1 MKIESQREL
10 PCSQAQAWAALND
23 DAVLQ
28 SCIPGCESLERT
40 GPDQLSVVVMAA
52 VGPVRARFK
61 AQLQMLDVEVP
72 NRYTVQFDGQG
83 GVAGFGKG
91 RAAVSLASLAEDR
104 CLLSYGADV
113 QIGGKLAQ
121 IGSRVVDGA
130 AQKIIGEFFGR
141 FEQAV
146 AAPVAAEP
154 VLETA
159 SASAAPQS
167 RSWLTRLLAWWRGL
181 WARQHAA

>member
-10 PCSQAQAWAALND
+10 PCGQAQAWAALND

-61 AQLQMLDVEVP
+61 AQLQMLEVEAP

-91 RAAVSLASLAEDR
+91 RAAVSLSSVAENR
-104 CLLSYGADV
+104 CLLSYSADV

-130 AQKIIGEFFGR
+130 AQKIIGEFFAR

-146 AAPVAAEP
+146 AAPAAEDSALAP
-154 VLETA
+154 
-159 SASAAPQS
+159 SASPAPQTG
-167 RSWLTRLLAWWRGL
+167 WLARLGAWWRGL
-181 WARQHAA
+181 WAKQPAL

>member
-1 MKIESQREL
+1 MKFESQREL
-10 PCSQAQAWAALND
+10 PCSQAQAWEALND

-28 SCIPGCESLERT
+28 SCIPGCESLARS

-61 AQLQMLDVEVP
+61 AQLQMLDIEAP
-72 NRYTVQFDGQG
+72 NRYAVQFDGQG

-91 RAAVSLASLAEDR
+91 RAEVSLSSSAQGL
-104 CLLSYGADV
+104 CLLRYSADV

-130 AQKIIGEFFGR
+130 AQKIIGEFFSR

-146 AAPVAAEP
+146 TAPANEESVIEISSSPA
-154 VLETA
+154 L
-159 SASAAPQS
+159 Q
-167 RSWLTRLLAWWRGL
+167 RSWLARLRAWWRGL
-181 WARQHAA
+181 GRGSKRQTA